1 MSTYKLLQ
9 QVSADARSHY
19 QGKHVRNTN
28 SLVTPDGYLVG
39 GDVFWAEIRF
49 NPKCL

>member
-1 MSTYKLLQ
+1 MSTHKLLHQ
-9 QVSADARSHY
+9 FSADIRSHY
-19 QGKHVRNTN
+19 RGKHTRNTN
-28 SLVTPDGYLVG
+28 SLVTPNGYLVG